1 MATGEVKFDLQNFR
15 TTLPSGMMFID
26 WAEGRSKRDRLV
38 RKVNF
43 LFAFLTAEVQT
54 GSRGILGCASYA
66 DLLPHVEILALEF
79 GLGCGVV
86 PEAEAIYRWWLRA
99 VLGFDK
105 AKEVYTWNP
114 QPLVVKF
121 DHDNVSFTVPREV
134 THEVIGDLYCAHSG
148 GAQLT
153 KDELTMIDWDLQLLT
168 GLLKPEVRGGV
179 NRLKFEIDPGIFHL
193 CVSAIEP
200 AADQRFLCDR

>member
-1 MATGEVKFDLQNFR
+1 MATGEVTFDFQNFR

-26 WAEGRSKRDRLV
+26 WAEGDKRQALV
-38 RKVNF
+38 RKINF
-43 LFAFLTAEVQT
+43 LFAFLTAQVQT
-54 GSRGILGCASYA
+54 GSSDILGGTTYA
-66 DLLPHVEILALEF
+66 NLLPHVEVLALEL

-86 PEAEAIYRWWLRA
+86 PKAEAIYRWWLRA

-105 AKEVYTWNP
+105 TKEVYTWNP

-121 DHDNVSFTVPREV
+121 EHDDVPFTVPREV
-134 THEVIGDLYCAHSG
+134 THEIIGDLYCAHSG
-148 GAQLT
+148 GARLT

-168 GLLKPEVRGGV
+168 GLIKPHVRGGV
-179 NRLKFEIDPGIFHL
+179 KGLRFEIDPGTYRL

-200 AADQRFLCDR
+200 VAHQHFLCDR